1 MSGIELILAIGAMA
15 LGAALQ
21 GSIGFGQ
28 NLVAAPMVALI
39 QPAAIPGGL
48 LTASLFMNSLIL
60 LRERNDFDLGEVS
73 WALVG
78 RVPGV
83 VIGAFAVTALS
94 RDGLGLALGVVVLFA
109 ALANVAGFQIARTP
123 INKFGAG
130 LLSGVGATA
139 VGIGGPPVA
148 MLYADVEGKQLRATM
163 SVFMMLGTVISVLAL
178 AAFGE
183 YGAQEFKLGLHLV
196 PGVFV
201 GFAASSKLGPILD
214 RGYIR
219 PLVIGV
225 SIVSAVAVLVKSLA

>member
-1 MSGIELILAIGAMA
+1 MSGFELIAAVAAMA

-39 QPAAIPGGL
+39 EPEVIPGGL

-83 VIGAFAVTALS
+83 VIGAFAVTMLS
-94 RDGLGLALGVVVLFA
+94 RDGLGLALGIVVLFA

-123 INKFGAG
+123 RNKFAAG
-130 LLSGVGATA
+130 LLSGIGATA

-148 MLYADVEGKQLRATM
+148 MLYANVEGKQLRATM
-163 SVFMMLGTVISVLAL
+163 SVFMMVGTVISVMAL

-183 YGAQEFKLGLHLV
+183 YGATEFKLGLQLV
-196 PGVFV
+196 PGVLI
-201 GFAASSKLGPILD
+201 GFAASSKLGPFLD

-225 SIVSAVAVLVKSLA
+225 SIVSALSVLAKSLA